1 MTQRYAPQLP
11 CALEVHPTEEEFAE
25 PMRYIQLLHQRYGKE
40 HGIVK
45 IVPPKDW
52 NPGLGIS
59 FDEFTFT
66 TCEQQIDQLNHRC
79 DLNDAHVL
87 FVKQNA
93 SARSCITHAAAGT
106 AQMLSS
112 SESCVV
118 SSRLMKPL

>member
-1 MTQRYAPQLP
+1 MTHRYAPLLP

-52 NPGLGIS
+52 NPALGIS

-79 DLNDAHVL
+79 GPYDPLTP
-87 FVKQNA
+87 FGKKSA
-93 SARSCITHAAAGT
+93 SVHLVITHAAAGT
-106 AQMLSS
+106 APMLSS

-118 SSRLMKPL
+118 FSRLMKPP

>member
-1 MTQRYAPQLP
+1 MLP
-11 CALEVHPTEEEFAE
+11 GALEVHPTEEEFAE

-52 NPGLGIS
+52 NPTLGIS

-79 DLNDAHVL
+79 DANDTVTPLRNQTPSVYFSYCGRDGA
-87 FVKQNA
+87 NA
-93 SARSCITHAAAGT
+93 KFIRKLRCFFQVNEAYRHSTSN
-106 AQMLSS
+106 
-112 SESCVV
+112 
-118 SSRLMKPL
+118 P

>member
-79 DLNDAHVL
+79 DPNDAHVP
-87 FVKQNA
+87 FK
-93 SARSCITHAAAGT
+93 
-106 AQMLSS
+106 
-112 SESCVV
+112 
-118 SSRLMKPL
+118 